1 MNSLAE
7 AFDFDGIRNNL
18 IIVKVGVGVIVE

>member
-7 AFDFDGIRNNL
+7 ALDFDGIRNNL